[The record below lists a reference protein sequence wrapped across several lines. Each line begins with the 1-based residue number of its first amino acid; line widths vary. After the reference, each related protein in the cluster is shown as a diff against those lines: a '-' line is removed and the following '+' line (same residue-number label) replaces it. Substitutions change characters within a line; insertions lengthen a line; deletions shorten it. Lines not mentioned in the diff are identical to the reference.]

1 METRLAFV
9 IQMDEENDVFI
20 SDPFNE
26 EEFRL
31 GFSQSDEEFVL
42 PDPFEE
48 YSMKSD
54 FGISVSPPS
63 AKRHKA
69 VGSEQSA
76 NKVGVATVYCY

>member
-1 METRLAFV
+1 M
-9 IQMDEENDVFI
+9 FI

-26 EEFRL
+26 EEFSL

-48 YSMKSD
+48 YSIKSD
-54 FGISVSPPS
+54 FPSPGISVSPPP

-69 VGSEQSA
+69 A
-76 NKVGVATVYCY
+76 TKVGVTIVISCY